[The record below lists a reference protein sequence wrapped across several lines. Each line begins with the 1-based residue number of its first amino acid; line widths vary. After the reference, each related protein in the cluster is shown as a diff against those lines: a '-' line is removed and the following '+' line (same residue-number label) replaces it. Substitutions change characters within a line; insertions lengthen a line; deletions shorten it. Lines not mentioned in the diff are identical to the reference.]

1 MNGMSRYSAPG
12 PRGVAAARVIA
23 GFANRPLGSY
33 RDLAAYGD
41 IVEMPLY
48 PGRRL
53 FVVSRPEYAEH
64 VLVRNQ
70 DNYVKAF
77 TYRPLRIFLGS
88 GLLTSEGET
97 WRRHR
102 RLVQPVFS
110 RRQVL
115 AFAPQMVGGARRT
128 LSHWDTLPSGIV
140 IDVAAQ
146 LSRLTLDVV
155 GRVLF
160 GADLGGEAVGLGRAM
175 TRAQRGMGLAAF
187 LPFLWGPKASRA
199 IVTATRG
206 FWGTIE
212 AVDAPVRGVIA
223 ARRAAGAVTEPRD
236 LLDLL
241 IVARDEADGSA
252 FTDDEIRDE
261 VATLML
267 AGHETTAVALAWS
280 LALLSAHPYARDRLE
295 EEVDALPADPA
306 VTDVDRLPW
315 TQAVVSEAMRIYPPA
330 WTVERDALDDDEV
343 DGVRI
348 PPGSTVAVPPYL
360 VHRHPATWPNP
371 EGFDPRRFLPRGERP
386 RDEGPGRERPG
397 GERPGGERPGAEAE
411 RHRYAYIPFGG
422 GRRGCV
428 GAGFAQ
434 LESVLVLATLTR
446 RYRLDLVAGGL
457 PDPIAHV
464 TLRPGKHLPM
474 RLTRR

>member
-1 MNGMSRYSAPG
+1 MSRYSAPG
-12 PRGVAAARVIA
+12 PRGAAAARVIA

-41 IVEMPLY
+41 IVEMPLF
-48 PGRRL
+48 PGHRF
-53 FVVSRPEYAEH
+53 FVVSEPGYAEYI
-64 VLVRNQ
+64 LAKNQ

-77 TYRPLRIFLGS
+77 TYRPLRVFLGS

-110 RRQVL
+110 RRQVMS
-115 AFAPQMVGGARRT
+115 FAPQIVAAARRT
-128 LSHWDTLPSGIV
+128 ARHWDTLPSGIV
-140 IDVAAQ
+140 FDVAAQ
-146 LSRLTLDVV
+146 MSRLTLDLV

-160 GADLGGEAVGLGRAM
+160 GADLADEAVRLGRAI
-175 TRAQRGMGLAAF
+175 TRGQQFAGLASFA
-187 LPFLWGPKASRA
+187 PFLWRPKPSRA
-199 IVTATRG
+199 IVAATRG

-212 AVDAPVRGVIA
+212 AIDAPVRQVIA
-223 ARRAAGAVTEPRD
+223 DRRAAGAVEEPRD

-241 IVARDEADGSA
+241 IVARDEDGSA
-252 FTDDEIRDE
+252 FTDEEIRDE
-261 VATLML
+261 VTTFML

-280 LALLSAHPYARDRLE
+280 FALLSAYPAARDRLE
-295 EEVDALPADPA
+295 DEVDALTDEPSGADL
-306 VTDVDRLPW
+306 DKLPW

-330 WTVERDALDDDEV
+330 WTVERDAVDADEI

-360 VHRHPATWPNP
+360 VHRHPGTWSNP
-371 EGFDPRRFLPRGERP
+371 EGFDPRRFLPG
-386 RDEGPGRERPG
+386 GP
-397 GERPGGERPGAEAE
+397 A

-434 LESVLVLATLTR
+434 LETVLVLATLAR
-446 RYRLDLVAGGL
+446 RYRLDLRTGGL
-457 PDPIAHV
+457 PEPVAHV
-464 TLRPGKHLPM
+464 TLRPGKRLPM
-474 RLTRR
+474 RLTRRR